1 MDATQA
7 IDWGIGD
14 EAADDHQAD
23 AVEVGSLSVSH
34 PDGTAELHRLY
45 TGQNIVARR
54 GSERHKDD
62 ERLERWREQYSGRD
76 KMNGIFLE
84 SSSISSPHAMIF
96 LENGGELCFV
106 KDLSSKNRTILE
118 IPGKRRQVL
127 EPGDRWSVS
136 GGDTLIFGNARCQ
149 VDIHPAAARA
159 DQGPSLGI
167 PAEGQRAGTFNQAET
182 QAYMS
187 FGEASEEGGG
197 LAGEE
202 GGPAA
207 AAASNSAA
215 AAAAAAGGEAAGR
228 SEAVAQQVRR
238 PSRPQAAPRPPSKP
252 PAPTIDPHRRP
263 PSDRSPAEAWS
274 AFQDG
279 PAAASSAAS
288 SAQRSHSAFVPPVS
302 LSDGVPAPAR
312 PADKGR
318 SLDSLS
324 PFSAFAGAAVPAEEP
339 SQVWPERRT
348 PAFPPSLFD
357 APDQAAST
365 HERQSSMQRAG
376 SIQKVSSLHDWAA
389 FRRSSAER
397 LPSLQDWIMP
407 SLGSSP
413 MSQRGSMTLHPLAEA
428 PIPEA
433 SVPPETALGSM
444 LFCSE
449 ALPQPKLALSRP
461 KGIPPGRHPGAN
473 FFRAN
478 FGNESSADEVTGSL
492 EGASPSLSS
501 WKLRA
506 PRSPGRPVTD
516 RGAPG
521 RFRNDG
527 ARPPAFT
534 DSSEPRGG
542 GRASSASPK
551 RGRTSMDEGI
561 FVGSFDDEAQ
571 PQKSPRLNRRPVEG
585 VASGAPPAARTGSP
599 SRSNQ
604 DSGPGFADFHAVMD
618 SLWGNKGVHPESTP
632 VG

>member
-1 MDATQA
+1 
-7 IDWGIGD
+7 
-14 EAADDHQAD
+14 
-23 AVEVGSLSVSH
+23 
-34 PDGTAELHRLY
+34 
-45 TGQNIVARR
+45 
-54 GSERHKDD
+54 
-62 ERLERWREQYSGRD
+62 
-76 KMNGIFLE
+76 
-84 SSSISSPHAMIF
+84 
-96 LENGGELCFV
+96 
-106 KDLSSKNRTILE
+106 
-118 IPGKRRQVL
+118 
-127 EPGDRWSVS
+127 
-136 GGDTLIFGNARCQ
+136 
-149 VDIHPAAARA
+149 
-159 DQGPSLGI
+159 
-167 PAEGQRAGTFNQAET
+167 
-182 QAYMS
+182 MS
-187 FGEASEEGGG
+187 FGEAVVEGGG

-207 AAASNSAA
+207 AASNSAA
-215 AAAAAAGGEAAGR
+215 AAAAGREAAGR
-228 SEAVAQQVRR
+228 SGAGAEQVRR
-238 PSRPQAAPRPPSKP
+238 PSRPHAAPRPPSKP
-252 PAPTIDPHRRP
+252 PAPTADPHRRP
-263 PSDRSPAEAWS
+263 TSDQSPAQAWS

-279 PAAASSAAS
+279 PAAASL
-288 SAQRSHSAFVPPVS
+288 AQRTYSAIVPPVT

-324 PFSAFAGAAVPAEEP
+324 PFSAFAGAAEPADEP
-339 SQVWPERRT
+339 SQIWPERRI
-348 PAFPPSLFD
+348 PAFPPSPFEV
-357 APDQAAST
+357 PDQATSGS
-365 HERQSSMQRAG
+365 ERPSSMQRAG

-413 MSQRGSMTLHPLAEA
+413 MSQRGSMTMHPFAEA

-433 SVPPETALGSM
+433 SVPPDTALGSM

-461 KGIPPGRHPGAN
+461 KGIPPARHPGAN
-473 FFRAN
+473 FFRPN
-478 FGNESSADEVTGSL
+478 FGNESSADEASGSV

-521 RFRNDG
+521 RFRN
-527 ARPPAFT
+527 APQRPPAVT
-534 DSSEPRGG
+534 DPSEARGG

-551 RGRTSMDEGI
+551 RGRNSWDEGI
-561 FVGSFDDEAQ
+561 FVGSFDEEAQ

-585 VASGAPPAARTGSP
+585 ASTASLPAARSCSPTGS
-599 SRSNQ
+599 SQ